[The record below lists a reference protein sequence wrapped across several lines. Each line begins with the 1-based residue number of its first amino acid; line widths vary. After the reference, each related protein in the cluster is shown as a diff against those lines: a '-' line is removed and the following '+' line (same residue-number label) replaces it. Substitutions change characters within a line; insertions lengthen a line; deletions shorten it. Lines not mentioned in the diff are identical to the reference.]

1 MNRGRDCFAAL
12 RSARN
17 DAGWSSMNSSDI
29 DDDPHLWLE
38 EIDSPQVR
46 EWIAARNAETV
57 GALCDG
63 RFEADREAALAILDA
78 DDRIP
83 GIGRLGA
90 YVYNFWKDGAH
101 PKGLWRRTTLAD
113 YRRGLVQ
120 LSRGGSDAT
129 AIREFDLDAKRFVA
143 DGFSLPESKAWA
155 SWIDEDRVL
164 VGSPLGG
171 DDFATESG
179 YARTLRLW
187 RRGTLFVEAPIVF
200 EGERSHVWVYGAR
213 AHEVPHPR
221 TFFVRALDFINNEV

>member
-1 MNRGRDCFAAL
+1 
-12 RSARN
+12 
-17 DAGWSSMNSSDI
+17 MNSSDI

-101 PKGLWRRTTLAD
+101 PKGLWRRTTLDDYRQPDPAWDVLLDVDALAREEGEDWVWAGCTTLPPD

-187 RRGTLFVEAPIVF
+187 RRG
-200 EGERSHVWVYGAR
+200 
-213 AHEVPHPR
+213 
-221 TFFVRALDFINNEV
+221 